1 MTIGNWK
8 EHILVKCAKCVKPMG
23 FYIETE
29 RAICNDCDKSEQ
41 VRIYMAETRHRLKKE
56 DTRGGSYE

>member
-8 EHILVKCAKCVKPMG
+8 EHILVKCSVCCKPMG

-41 VRIYMAETRHRLKKE
+41 VRLYMAETRHRLKNE
-56 DTRGGSYE
+56 STRG